1 MNVLKYGQGTK
12 KVFKKDGRFEIGVD
26 KTLRNEDMTTEAGTL
41 TDVEAAWLS
50 GRVGDRKL
58 GAAHPPPAARCSRPL
73 PAAPGGTGPVR
84 GPRVG
89 APWEGGPRLS
99 PDVQDEQSGHDGV
112 DPVTEGLHPLLAE
125 RLVQVKGEDLHAVS
139 RGLSGACGRPG
150 RVAEPS
156 ALWASGGPCR
166 DAQPMLC
173 GPWRQPRSP
182 PGQSHQAPTHKLG
195 SAPASGLAH
204 VGQEDD
210 HGHQQV

>member
-12 KVFKKDGRFEIGVD
+12 KGFKKDGRFEKGVD

-150 RVAEPS
+150 RGGRALS
-156 ALWASGGPCR
+156 ALGQRGALQGRPAHALR
-166 DAQPMLC
+166 ALAAAPK
-173 GPWRQPRSP
+173 PPRTVP
-182 PGQSHQAPTHKLG
+182 PGTYPQA
-195 SAPASGLAH
+195 GLCTSQRPCSRRA
-204 VGQEDD
+204 GR
-210 HGHQQV
+210 